1 MVQRVVLYRYY
12 LEVFVRRCLSV
23 FLLMGGLFMGSGAN
37 AAFLGSFQ
45 ADCGQSNTSNSVS
58 GNVGDTFTVTTTG
71 GFCNFLSTPT
81 GVVTG
86 PPNFVFSPSGTT
98 YTIASAG
105 PVTATYE
112 QDNLGL
118 TLTVNSAPAITS
130 VTPTSGSTAGG
141 TSITITGTN
150 FANSATVNVG
160 ASACT
165 SVVVVSSTS
174 LTCTTPP
181 GNAGTASVEVT
192 VGGQTNAANTLF
204 TYVTPAPTVSSV
216 TPTSGSTAGG
226 TSITI
231 AGANFT
237 GATAV
242 SVGGNACT
250 SVSVVSAT
258 SITCSTPAGTA
269 GTASV
274 LVTTPGGTNAANT
287 LFTYTAPPTP
297 PQPIPTLSEW
307 AQIMMMLAM
316 IATAGFYG
324 WRMKQR

>member
-1 MVQRVVLYRYY
+1 M
-12 LEVFVRRCLSV
+12 VRRFLSV
-23 FLLMGGLFMGSGAN
+23 FLLMGGLLMGSGVN
-37 AAFLGSFQ
+37 AADLGTYSV
-45 ADCGQSNTSNSVS
+45 DCTTFNQPLVDFVNPQPN
-58 GNVGDTFTVTTTG
+58 DTFTV
-71 GFCNFLSTPT
+71 N
-81 GVVTG
+81 
-86 PPNFVFSPSGTT
+86 
-98 YTIASAG
+98 
-105 PVTATYE
+105 
-112 QDNLGL
+112 
-118 TLTVNSAPAITS
+118 
-130 VTPTSGSTAGG
+130 
-141 TSITITGTN
+141 ITGTCN
-150 FANSATVNVG
+150 NTRYIFGATPI
-160 ASACT
+160 
-165 SVVVVSSTS
+165 
-174 LTCTTPP
+174 TTP
-181 GNAGTASVEVT
+181 GDGSYSGSQTFTFTAS
-192 VGGQTNAANTLF
+192 
-204 TYVTPAPTVSSV
+204 PAGPTQFLVSNSVNWGTRFRFLLPSPPTVSSV

-316 IATAGFYG
+316 IATAGLYG